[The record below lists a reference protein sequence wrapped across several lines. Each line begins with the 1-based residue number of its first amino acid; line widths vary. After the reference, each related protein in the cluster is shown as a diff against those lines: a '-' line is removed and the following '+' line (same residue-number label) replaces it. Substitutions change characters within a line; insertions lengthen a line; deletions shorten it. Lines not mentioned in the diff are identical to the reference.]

1 MKISSIGTKYSNG
14 ALITEDTFY
23 KEVNMPISNITAA
36 QTAALNS
43 SAYTTKAKD
52 EEETTT
58 KKSDFSEEAA
68 VYEKSADASK
78 VSEKSAKK
86 TTDRSAIIAQL
97 KADAE
102 QQKKNL
108 MDIVTKTI
116 QGQGKSFAIATED
129 DMWKFLASGNFTVDA
144 DTKAQAEK
152 DIAED
157 GYYGV
162 EKTSDRILDFAKA
175 ISGGDTSKADELIE
189 AFKKGFKEATKTWG
203 QDLPDISQKTY
214 DKVLEKFEEWK
225 NGTEISDSTDE
236 T

>member
-1 MKISSIGTKYSNG
+1 
-14 ALITEDTFY
+14 
-23 KEVNMPISNITAA
+23 MPISNITAA